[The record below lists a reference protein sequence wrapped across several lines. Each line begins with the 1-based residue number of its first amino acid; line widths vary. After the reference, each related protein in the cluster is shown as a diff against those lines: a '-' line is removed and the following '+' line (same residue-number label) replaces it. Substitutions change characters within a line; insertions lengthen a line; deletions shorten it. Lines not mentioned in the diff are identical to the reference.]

1 LQGSF
6 PDQENLHPPIK
17 KETGRMSLVVIQ
29 SEEDIE
35 ALRKSAQRERKNLEQ
50 EVADAKGL
58 WTNAVE
64 IQGSN
69 LTVTEQED
77 LMSFAERNLS
87 QKLRKQQEYVN
98 CWARFL

>member
-1 LQGSF
+1 
-6 PDQENLHPPIK
+6 
-17 KETGRMSLVVIQ
+17 MSLVLI
-29 SEEDIE
+29 EDIQ
-35 ALRKSAQRERKNLEQ
+35 ALRKSAHRERKNLER

-64 IQGSN
+64 VQDSN
-69 LTVTEQED
+69 LTAPEKEN

-98 CWARFL
+98 CWARFF